1 MTELFDSYRSNYRDV
16 VQSSIDFSGL
26 PHSFFM
32 RAKADLLREL
42 IARRLG
48 PEKPAMLDVGCGV
61 GSFHPLLRGMVGRLS
76 GIDVSSASIAQAR
89 ADNRDVDY
97 RAFDGRSFPFDD
109 AGFDLVTAICVLHH
123 VAPAEWAHFLNEMRR
138 VVRPGGLICVIEH
151 NPLNPLT
158 RLAVSRCEFDRDAV
172 LLGAGK
178 TRKLMAAAGLREIGA
193 RYFLLL
199 PWEAKL
205 ARRVEGAFEQRA
217 ARRAIRRLWHRLSYY
232 FGASS
237 RLCTTATSSL

>member
-32 RAKADLLREL
+32 RAKADLLRQL

-61 GSFHPLLRGMVGRLS
+61 GSLHPLLRGIVGRLS
-76 GIDVSSASIAQAR
+76 GIDVSSTCIAQAH
-89 ADNRDVDY
+89 ADNHDVDY
-97 RAFDGRSFPFDD
+97 RAFDGISFPFD
-109 AGFDLVTAICVLHH
+109 AESFDLVTAICVMHH
-123 VAPAEWAHFLNEMRR
+123 VAPAEWANFLNEMRR

-178 TRKLMAAAGLREIGA
+178 TRELLAVAGLREVAA

-205 ARRVEGAFEQRA
+205 ARRVEGDLSRVPLGAQYAAF
-217 ARRAIRRLWHRLSYY
+217 
-232 FGASS
+232 G
-237 RLCTTATSSL
+237 TA